1 MRNQASAE
9 NPTWN
14 EITTIKRGERR
25 KNLPSALA
33 GMPFPLEPIPP
44 GFASPGPC
52 CENCKIRI
60 PESEAGGLRAPGQP
74 GLHSEILSQK
84 KKQTKQNKQAN
95 KKAFRSGRKKCN
107 RQGARAAA
115 DGP

>member
-1 MRNQASAE
+1 VDGSQKHTWTASSGTRHMGKQHFCMRNQASAE

-74 GLHSEILSQK
+74 GLHSETLSQK
-84 KKQTKQNKQAN
+84 KKQTKQN
-95 KKAFRSGRKKCN
+95 
-107 RQGARAAA
+107 
-115 DGP
+115 